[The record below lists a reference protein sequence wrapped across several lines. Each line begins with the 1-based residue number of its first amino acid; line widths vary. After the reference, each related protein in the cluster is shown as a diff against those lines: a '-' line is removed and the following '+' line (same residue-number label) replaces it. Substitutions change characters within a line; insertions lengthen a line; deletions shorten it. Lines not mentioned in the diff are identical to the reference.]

1 MNKALIIGGGIC
13 GPVGALA
20 LHRAGLD
27 VTVFEARPYSS
38 GVAGSYLTV
47 ASNGLDALAAVGA
60 AGPVLAA
67 GFHTPEIV
75 LTSGTGKRLAT
86 LPIGTRRPQGT
97 GTITIRRAD
106 LHRALRDHALGQG
119 VRFEYGKQLVDARA
133 DDAGVTARFSDGSEA
148 AGDLIVGCD
157 GIHSATR
164 RIIDPG
170 APEPRYVGLLN
181 FGGYTPGTS
190 AAAPGAWHMIFG
202 KRAFFGYATDP
213 AGGTVWFANVPRHAA
228 SSDERGRTSTL
239 EWNELLV
246 ELFANDRGPAGA
258 LIAAGNLELV
268 ADNTHDLP
276 SVPVWHRQSMI
287 VIGDAAHAP
296 SPSSGQG
303 ASMAIEDAVVLAKCL
318 RDLPDVTRAFAAFER
333 LRRPRVERIVAEGAR
348 SSRNKTAGPVGRV
361 LRDLMLPWLFR
372 YLVTEKS
379 LSWMYDYRIDWD
391 GPAASAEAA

>member
-1 MNKALIIGGGIC
+1 MTKALIIGGGIC
-13 GPVGALA
+13 GPVAALA
-20 LHRAGLD
+20 LQRAGWD
-27 VTVFEARPYSS
+27 VTVFEARPHPSS
-38 GVAGSYLTV
+38 DAGSYLTV

-67 GFHTPEIV
+67 GFNTPELV

-97 GTITIRRAD
+97 STITIRRAD
-106 LHRALRDHALGQG
+106 LQRALRNHALGQG
-119 VRFEYGKQLVDARA
+119 VRFECGKQLVDARTG
-133 DDAGVTARFSDGSEA
+133 AGVTARFSDGSEA

-170 APEPRYVGLLN
+170 APQPRYVGLLN
-181 FGGYTPGTS
+181 FGGYTPGPS

-202 KRAFFGYATDP
+202 KRAFFGYATDS

-228 SSDERGRTSTL
+228 GSDERRRTGTRQ
-239 EWNELLV
+239 WKKQLV
-246 ELFANDRGPAGA
+246 GLFADDSGPAAA
-258 LIAAGNLELV
+258 LIAAGDLELA

-318 RDLPDVTRAFAAFER
+318 RDHPDVTRAFAAFER

-348 SSRNKTAGPVGRV
+348 SSRSKTAGSFGRV
-361 LRDLMLPWLFR
+361 VRDLMLPLILR
-372 YLVTEKS
+372 YVVTDKS

-391 GPAASAEAA
+391 EPAASPEAA